1 MSEELKIEVDVKAN
15 DDSAKKTLDNLIK
28 EYNDKSLDFQIK
40 LDKFDISGINNS
52 ITKLTSDL
60 NN

>member
-28 EYNDKSLDFQIK
+28 NIM
-40 LDKFDISGINNS
+40 IN
-52 ITKLTSDL
+52 L
-60 NN
+60 